1 MDRISQRELRPNN
14 PYEEGNVQKINASQP
29 EYISKHDIAIFEQF
43 HEALKD
49 GRLGDL
55 IDEKDIKLVNRK
67 TKISEGGFGNILDV
81 KVKDNKNVN
90 VNIVAKV
97 PVYYGKKLT
106 KDRVAKINKNV
117 LGEQRKANNLR
128 RKIKKAIVNGNLANA
143 QALNNVV
150 VPFKVFQVDENGLKA
165 LLMRKADGNDGIKAI
180 NDGKIE
186 GYSEVISLKEKE
198 LNDKKSDSC
207 KLKKYHFVDDRKV
220 ALSVA
225 RQKAMLLRGLHECG
239 YVNIDT
245 KLENIMISKNGVV
258 SMIDVGSIV
267 KTDQKNNFSFSYTK
281 ETVAPEVLKSG
292 YEANAKADV
301 FSDAV
306 DRPLILFGQVAE
318 KYFDGSNKKLKS
330 IKSTAYSLQNKLKEY
345 KKLGFDLPKFPEN
358 FTDAR
363 KMRYMYYHLGFK
375 KIQKELVDTLGKN
388 AKTRLQSKKAEMVE
402 KNIYPDEVLHS
413 LALLQTYATEPDP
426 RFRISD
432 REVEEILLNLEMTSD
447 LWNSGQFRIKDRY
460 ITLYSLVDRI
470 LPKNRQK

>member
-67 TKISEGGFGNILDV
+67 TKIGEGGFGNILDV

-97 PVYYGKKLT
+97 PVDYGKKLT

-117 LGEQRKANNLR
+117 LGEQKKANNLR
-128 RKIKKAIVNGNLANA
+128 REIKKAIVNGDLANA

-150 VPFKVFQVDENGLKA
+150 VPFKVFQVGENGLKA
-165 LLMRKADGNDGIKAI
+165 LLMRKVDGKDGIDAI
-180 NDGKIE
+180 CNGEIDRYNG
-186 GYSEVISLKEKE
+186 VVSLKDEK
-198 LNDKKSDSC
+198 LNNKKSDSR
-207 KLKKYHFVDDRKV
+207 KLEEYNYADDRKI
-220 ALSVA
+220 ALSIA
-225 RQKAMLLRGLHECG
+225 RQKAMLLRGLHESG

-245 KLENIMISKNGVV
+245 KLENVMISNNGVV

-267 KTDQKNNFSFSYTK
+267 KVGKKKDFSFNCTK
-281 ETVAPEVLKSG
+281 ETVAPEVLQEG
-292 YEANAKADV
+292 YEADAKSDV
-301 FSDAV
+301 FSDAI

-330 IKSTAYSLQNKLKEY
+330 IKNTAYSLQNKLKEY
-345 KKLGFDLPKFPEN
+345 KKLGFESPKFPEN

-402 KNIYPDEVLHS
+402 KYLS
-413 LALLQTYATEPDP
+413 
-426 RFRISD
+426 
-432 REVEEILLNLEMTSD
+432 
-447 LWNSGQFRIKDRY
+447 
-460 ITLYSLVDRI
+460 
-470 LPKNRQK
+470 

>member
-1 MDRISQRELRPNN
+1 MDRISQREFRSNDS
-14 PYEEGNVQKINASQP
+14 YEEGNVQKINASQP

-67 TKISEGGFGNILDV
+67 TKIGEGGFGNILDV

-97 PVYYGKKLT
+97 PVDYGKKLT

-128 RKIKKAIVNGNLANA
+128 REIKKAIVNGDLANA

-150 VPFKVFQVDENGLKA
+150 VPFKVFQVGENGLKA
-165 LLMRKADGNDGIKAI
+165 LLMRKVDGKDGIDAI
-180 NDGKIE
+180 CNGEIDRYNG
-186 GYSEVISLKEKE
+186 VVSLKDEK
-198 LNDKKSDSC
+198 LNNKKSDSR
-207 KLKKYHFVDDRKV
+207 KLEEYNYADDRKI
-220 ALSVA
+220 ALSIA
-225 RQKAMLLRGLHECG
+225 RQKAMLLRGLHESG

-245 KLENIMISKNGVV
+245 KLENVMISNNGVV

-267 KTDQKNNFSFSYTK
+267 KVGKKEDFSSNCTE
-281 ETVAPEVLKSG
+281 ETVAPEVLQEG
-292 YEANAKADV
+292 YEADAKSDV
-301 FSDAV
+301 FSDAI

-330 IKSTAYSLQNKLKEY
+330 LKNTAYSVKDKLKEY
-345 KKLGFDLPKFPEN
+345 KEFGFDLPKFPEN